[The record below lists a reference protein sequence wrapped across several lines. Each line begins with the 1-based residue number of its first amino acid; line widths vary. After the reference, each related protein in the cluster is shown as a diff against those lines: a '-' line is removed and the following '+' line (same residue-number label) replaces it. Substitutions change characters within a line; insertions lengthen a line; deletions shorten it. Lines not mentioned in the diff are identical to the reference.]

1 MNDRTDAADRGALPD
16 AVVFD
21 FDGLVLDTEW
31 CEYETAAGVFADH
44 GTELSLELW
53 RTFIGSTDH
62 PHWADILE
70 GQLGHA
76 VDRATLVPARHL
88 ANWACARALEV
99 QPGVTELIVAVHGA
113 GIPLAVASSSPAEW
127 VVGHLSERGLLDHF
141 AAVCTGDEVRAT
153 KPDPELYLLACR
165 RLGVD
170 PAGAI
175 AVEDSVNGVAAA
187 RAAGMSVVAVPSSL
201 TRGMDFAAADR
212 VVSSCVELDPAVLG
226 EVIDG
231 AGRRISE

>member
-1 MNDRTDAADRGALPD
+1 MTDRTGAAGRVAPPS

-31 CEYETAAGVFADH
+31 CEYETAAAVFADH

-70 GQLGHA
+70 EQLGHA

-88 ANWACARALEV
+88 ANWACARTLEV
-99 QPGVTELIVAVHGA
+99 QAGVAELIVAVHA
-113 GIPLAVASSSPAEW
+113 DGIPLAVASSSPAEW

-141 AAVCTGDEVRAT
+141 ATICSGDEVHAT
-153 KPDPELYLLACR
+153 KPDPELYLLACA

-170 PAGAI
+170 PSGAI

-201 TRGMDFAAADR
+201 TRGMDFSAADR
-212 VVSSCVELDPAVLG
+212 VVSSCAELDPFVLG
-226 EVIDG
+226 EVIDD
-231 AGRRISE
+231 ARRRISE